1 MRNAETVL
9 GVIRERGRKQLPLDD
24 VYRQLFNP
32 DLYLRAYGNIYAN
45 SGAMTKGTTEET
57 VDGMSLEKINAIIE
71 ALRYERYR
79 WTPVRRVNIPKKNG
93 KTRPLGIPTWSD
105 KLLQE
110 VMRSILEAYYEPQFS
125 KDSHGFR
132 PDRGCGTA
140 LKAIKQNWWG
150 TKWFIE
156 GDIKGCFDNIKHDVM
171 IKVLR
176 EKVQDNRFLRL
187 IEALLEAGYME
198 EWNYKPTLSGTPQ
211 GGVISPILS
220 NIYLHK
226 LDQYVANTLIPAYD
240 KGIKRKYN
248 REYRRLSLQ
257 YWRLMKKGQTE
268 RAKEMQKQYK
278 SIPMNDPQDPNYR
291 RLKYIRY
298 ADDFLLGFI
307 GPKSEAEEI
316 KGKIAEFLS
325 LSPSLEL
332 SPEKTLITHAS
343 TGAARFLGY
352 EISSQNADDIR
363 HNKRRY
369 NGMID
374 LRMPLEA
381 LQERCNRY
389 MHNDKAI
396 HRSEMEGMDDYSII
410 VKYQA
415 EYRGFVQYY
424 AYARN
429 RGSLQ
434 KLKWIM
440 ETSLAKTLAHKHK
453 VSVSQIYRKYLQ
465 TKPTPEGPRQCITAT
480 IEREGKEPL
489 KVGFGGI
496 SLRIRPWAEINDQ
509 KTTTYLNPRTS
520 VEKRLLADTCELCDS
535 EDRVQVHH
543 VRKVSDLKVK
553 GRKDVPIWKQ
563 IMSAFNRKTLV
574 TCHDCHVDIHA
585 GRLGQTHDSTK

>member
-9 GVIRERGRKQLPLDD
+9 GVIQERGRKQLPLDD

-71 ALRYERYR
+71 ALRHERYR
-79 WTPVRRVNIPKKNG
+79 WTPVRRVYIPKKND

-171 IKVLR
+171 MKVLR
-176 EKVQDNRFLRL
+176 ENIQDNRFLRL
-187 IEALLEAGYME
+187 IETLLEAGYLE

-226 LDQYVANTLIPAYD
+226 LDQFVMNTLIPAYNRET
-240 KGIKRKYN
+240 IRKNN

-257 YWRLMKKGQTE
+257 YWRLMKKGKTD
-268 RAKEMQKQYK
+268 RAKDMQKQYK
-278 SIPMNDPQDPNYR
+278 SIPAKDPQDPDYR
-291 RLKYIRY
+291 RLQYVRY
-298 ADDFLLGFI
+298 ADDFLLGFT
-307 GPKSEAEEI
+307 GPKAEAEEI
-316 KGKIAEFLS
+316 KGKIAEFLG
-325 LSPSLEL
+325 LSFFLEL
-332 SPEKTLITHAS
+332 SPEKTLITHAGTS
-343 TGAARFLGY
+343 AARFLGY
-352 EISSQNADDIR
+352 DISSQNADDIR
-363 HNKRRY
+363 HNERRY
-369 NGMID
+369 NGMIH
-374 LRMPLEA
+374 LRVPPEA
-381 LQERCNRY
+381 IQDRCSRY
-389 MHNDKAI
+389 MRDGQAI
-396 HRSEMEGMDDYSII
+396 HRPEMEGMDDYSIV

-424 AYARN
+424 AYAKN
-429 RGSLQ
+429 VGSLQ

-440 ETSLAKTLAHKHK
+440 ETSLTKTLAHKHK
-453 VSVSQIYRKYLQ
+453 VSVTQIYRKYLQ
-465 TKPTPEGPRQCITAT
+465 TKLTPEGPRQCITVN

-496 SLRIRPWAEINDQ
+496 SLRVKPWAEINDH
-509 KTTTYLNPRTS
+509 KLTTYLNPRTS
-520 VEKRLLADTCELCDS
+520 VEKRLLANACELCNS
-535 EDRVQVHH
+535 TDRVQVHH
-543 VRKVSDLKVK
+543 IRKVSDLKAK

-563 IMSAFNRKTLV
+563 IMSAHNRKTLV

-585 GRLGQTHDSTK
+585 GRLGKTHDITK

>member
-9 GVIRERGRKQLPLDD
+9 GVIQERGRKQLPLDD

-45 SGAMTKGTTEET
+45 DGAMTEGTTQET
-57 VDGMSLEKINAIIE
+57 VDGMSMEKINAIIE

-132 PDRGCGTA
+132 PNRGCGTA

-156 GDIKGCFDNIKHDVM
+156 GDLKGCFDNIKHDVM
-171 IKVLR
+171 MNVLR
-176 EKVQDNRFLRL
+176 EHILDNRFLRL
-187 IEALLEAGYME
+187 IETLLEAGYME
-198 EWNYKPTLSGTPQ
+198 EWTYKPTLSGTPQ
-211 GGVISPILS
+211 GGVISPILA

-226 LDQYVANTLIPAYD
+226 LDQFVANTLIPAYD
-240 KGIKRKYN
+240 RGTSRKYN
-248 REYRRLSLQ
+248 RAYRRLSLQ
-257 YWRLMKKGQTE
+257 YWRLMKKGE
-268 RAKEMQKQYK
+268 VDRAKEMQKQYK
-278 SIPMNDPQDPNYR
+278 SIPINDPQDPDYR

-298 ADDFLLGFI
+298 ADDFILGFS

-316 KGKIAEFLS
+316 KAKIAEFLNS
-325 LSPSLEL
+325 SPLLEL
-332 SPEKTLITHAS
+332 SPEKTLITNAS
-343 TGAARFLGY
+343 TDAARFLGY
-352 EISSQNADDIR
+352 EISVQNADDIR
-363 HNKRRY
+363 HNQRRY
-369 NGMID
+369 NGMIH
-374 LRMPLEA
+374 LRIPLEA
-381 LQERCNRY
+381 VEERCKRY
-389 MHNDKAI
+389 MHDGKAV
-396 HRSEMEGMDDYSII
+396 HRPEMEGLDDYTII

-415 EYRGFVQYY
+415 EYRGYVQYY

-429 RGSLQ
+429 ISSLQ

-453 VSVSQIYRKYLQ
+453 VSVNQIYRKYLQ
-465 TKPTPEGPRQCITAT
+465 VRLTPDGPRQCLTVT
-480 IEREGKEPL
+480 IEREGKEPRR
-489 KVGFGGI
+489 VGFGGI
-496 SLRIRPWAEINDQ
+496 PLRMKPWADINDQ
-509 KTTTYLNPRTS
+509 KITTYLNTRTS
-520 VEKRLLADTCELCDS
+520 VEKRLLADTCELCHS
-535 EDRVQVHH
+535 TDRVQVHH
-543 VRKVSDLKVK
+543 IRRVADLKVK
-553 GRKDVPIWKQ
+553 GRKDGPAWKQ

-585 GRLGQTHDSTK
+585 GRLGRKHDISK

>member
-1 MRNAETVL
+1 AETVL

-45 SGAMTKGTTEET
+45 DGAMTKGTTQET
-57 VDGMSLEKINAIIE
+57 VDGMSLEKINVIIE
-71 ALRYERYR
+71 ALRCERYR

-110 VMRSILEAYYEPQFS
+110 VMRSILDAYYEPQFS

-132 PDRGCGTA
+132 PNRGCGTA

-156 GDIKGCFDNIKHDVM
+156 GDIKGCFDNINHSALASS
-171 IKVLR
+171 LR
-176 EKVQDNRFLRL
+176 ENIHDNRFLRL
-187 IEALLEAGYME
+187 IETLLEAGYLE

-211 GGVISPILS
+211 GGVSSPILS

-226 LDQYVANTLIPAYD
+226 LDQFVANTLIPAYNR
-240 KGIKRKYN
+240 GTIRKHN
-248 REYRRLSLQ
+248 RAYRRLSLQ
-257 YWRLMKKGQTE
+257 YWRLMKKGE
-268 RAKEMQKQYK
+268 VGRAKEAQKQYK

-298 ADDFLLGFI
+298 ADDFLLGFT

-325 LSPSLEL
+325 SSLSLEL

-343 TGAARFLGY
+343 TSAARFLGY
-352 EISSQNADDIR
+352 EISAQNADDIR
-363 HNKRRY
+363 HNQRRY
-369 NGMID
+369 NGMIH
-374 LRMPLEA
+374 LRIPLEA
-381 LQERCNRY
+381 IEDRCSRY
-389 MHNDKAI
+389 LHDGKAV
-396 HRSEMEGMDDYSII
+396 HRPEMEGLDDYTII

-415 EYRGFVQYY
+415 EYRGYVQYY

-429 RGSLQ
+429 IGSLQ

-440 ETSLAKTLAHKHK
+440 ETSLTKTLAHKHK
-453 VSVSQIYRKYLQ
+453 VSVNQIYRKYLQ
-465 TKPTPEGPRQCITAT
+465 TKLTPEGPRQCITAT
-480 IEREGKEPL
+480 IEREGKEPRR
-489 KVGFGGI
+489 VGFGGI
-496 SLRIRPWAEINDQ
+496 SLRIKPWANINDQ

-535 EDRVQVHH
+535 TDRVQVHH

-553 GRKDVPIWKQ
+553 GQKDVPIWKQ
-563 IMSAFNRKTLV
+563 VMSAFNRKTLV

>member
-1 MRNAETVL
+1 
-9 GVIRERGRKQLPLDD
+9 
-24 VYRQLFNP
+24 
-32 DLYLRAYGNIYAN
+32 
-45 SGAMTKGTTEET
+45 
-57 VDGMSLEKINAIIE
+57 MSMEKINAIIE

-110 VMRSILEAYYEPQFS
+110 AMRSILDAYYEPQFS

-132 PDRGCGTA
+132 PNRGCGTA

-171 IKVLR
+171 MNVLR
-176 EKVQDNRFLRL
+176 EHILDNRFLRL
-187 IEALLEAGYME
+187 IETLLEAGYME

-211 GGVISPILS
+211 GGVISPILA

-226 LDQYVANTLIPAYD
+226 LDQFVANTLIPAYD
-240 KGIKRKYN
+240 RGTSRKHN
-248 REYRRLSLQ
+248 RAYRRLSLQ
-257 YWRLMKKGQTE
+257 YWRLMKRGE
-268 RAKEMQKQYK
+268 VDRAKEVQKQYK
-278 SIPMNDPQDPNYR
+278 CTPLNDPQDPDYR

-298 ADDFLLGFI
+298 ADDFLLGFS

-316 KGKIAEFLS
+316 KTRIAKFLNS
-325 LSPSLEL
+325 SPLLEL
-332 SPEKTLITHAS
+332 SPEKTLITNAS
-343 TGAARFLGY
+343 TSAARFLGY
-352 EISSQNADDIR
+352 EISVQNNDDIR
-363 HNKRRY
+363 HNQRRY
-369 NGMID
+369 NGMMHMRI
-374 LRMPLEA
+374 PLEA
-381 LQERCNRY
+381 IEERCKRY
-389 MHNDKAI
+389 MHDGKSV
-396 HRSEMEGMDDYSII
+396 HRPEMEGLDDYTIV

-415 EYRGFVQYY
+415 EYRGYVQYY

-429 RGSLQ
+429 IGSLQ

-465 TKPTPEGPRQCITAT
+465 PRPTSDGPRQCLTAT
-480 IEREGKEPL
+480 IEREGKEPR

-496 SLRIRPWAEINDQ
+496 PLRMKPWADINDQ
-509 KTTTYLNPRTS
+509 KITTYLNTRTS
-520 VEKRLLADTCELCDS
+520 VEKRLLADTCELCHS
-535 EDRVQVHH
+535 TDRVQVHH
-543 VRKVSDLKVK
+543 IRKVADLKVK
-553 GRKDVPIWKQ
+553 GRKDVPAWKQ

-585 GRLGQTHDSTK
+585 GRQGRKHDIEK